1 MSTINDL
8 GNQNL
13 KEQSRVYNLEINTP
27 YNGRSSLIFRREK
40 LLLVNNS
47 VISQSQIEPIIKNF
61 SESARDT
68 ITVFDPI
75 TRTETT
81 ISILALVEAIQ
92 KIGQ

>member
-1 MSTINDL
+1 MPTINDL

-13 KEQSRVYNLEINTP
+13 KELSRVYNSEINTP
-27 YNGRSSLIFRREK
+27 YNGKSSLIFRREK
-40 LLLVNNS
+40 LVLANNS
-47 VISQSQIEPIIKNF
+47 VISQSQIEPILKSF
-61 SESARDT
+61 SNSARDT

-75 TRTETT
+75 TRKEIT